1 MNAHKQFEVTLRF
14 RGNRP
19 AWVSSLVNGETGTV
33 EGAMFKWLDGPYACS
48 PEQHYTED
56 YGDTFRTMTSHIGT
70 DWGAPML
77 KLIGDVET
85 DPEKIEALKDLWI
98 TYQKD
103 RGWDVF
109 CP

>member
-1 MNAHKQFEVTLRF
+1 MNAHKQLEATLRF
-14 RGNRP
+14 RHNRP
-19 AWVSSLVNGETGTV
+19 AWVSLLVSDETGKV
-33 EGAMFKWLDGPYACS
+33 DGAMLKWLNGPYACS
-48 PEQHYTED
+48 PEQHYTDD
-56 YGDTFRTMTSHIGT
+56 YGDKFRRMTSHIGA

-77 KLIGDVET
+77 KVIGDFET